1 MMIVMTEKVGPP
13 QESKKRKKN
22 ETVERSSIEQL
33 KKNDKNEKIRVFNDD
48 SHHAGQWRQCQD

>member
-1 MMIVMTEKVGPP
+1 MTEKVGPP